1 MHFVPAEPSA
11 EYARYIGGK
20 VAFIVGLLLASL
32 VCLVVS
38 LGLGAADLSVPS
50 VLRALLGQA
59 ESERARLI
67 IWNIRLP
74 QALAALAAGSGL
86 ALCGAAMQSVLRN
99 PLGSPFTLGISHA
112 AAFGAAVAV
121 LLLGD
126 GRMTATSGLAAML
139 TQPMLIV
146 AAAFAASLAAA
157 LVILALART
166 RGATP
171 EVLILSGVALGALFT
186 AGTMVLQYLADDTQL
201 AAMVFWTFGDT
212 ARANWTHVGILAV
225 VSLGAA
231 GYFLL
236 NAWNYNAVDAGDE
249 TARGLGVPV
258 DRVRMLGM
266 LVATLVTAV
275 IISFLGIIGF
285 VGLVTPHLARRVVGA
300 DHRYLL
306 PATAAAGALLLLAA
320 DTAAR
325 LALAPKV
332 LPVSV
337 LTAFLG
343 APIFFLLILRGRRA

>member
-1 MHFVPAEPSA
+1 
-11 EYARYIGGK
+11 
-20 VAFIVGLLLASL
+20 
-32 VCLVVS
+32 
-38 LGLGAADLSVPS
+38 
-50 VLRALLGQA
+50 
-59 ESERARLI
+59 
-67 IWNIRLP
+67 
-74 QALAALAAGSGL
+74 
-86 ALCGAAMQSVLRN
+86 
-99 PLGSPFTLGISHA
+99 
-112 AAFGAAVAV
+112 
-121 LLLGD
+121 
-126 GRMTATSGLAAML
+126 
-139 TQPMLIV
+139 
-146 AAAFAASLAAA
+146 
-157 LVILALART
+157 
-166 RGATP
+166 
-171 EVLILSGVALGALFT
+171 
-186 AGTMVLQYLADDTQL
+186 
-201 AAMVFWTFGDT
+201 MVFWTFGDT

-231 GYFLL
+231 AYFLL

-258 DRVRMLGM
+258 DRVRMVGM

-325 LALAPKV
+325 LVLAPKV